1 MKRISRRILKIILM
15 LIVIVLALVITIN
28 FPVTNF
34 KHSESD
40 LDYSSWM
47 TDNLTSEQKI
57 IDIAML
63 GAHDAFTNDITLFS
77 KIDLLSAD
85 SIQTGTIGMLIKGF
99 SMRQSRTQV
108 SDASELLANGVRY
121 FDIRLSYNES
131 KSAWY
136 TSHTYYSR
144 DFLEVLAEIE
154 TFLNDNPG
162 EFLILDLQHIYGV
175 DYTSQADFQEIYALF
190 DDAGILEYAYLE
202 GDKVLSDVTYGDVTN
217 NKQQGGVIILS
228 KFEEED
234 DSFWQ
239 YGSNI
244 RSAWPNMDLDG
255 EVFAFLDAES
265 DLINA
270 GNAMTGNQIPDN
282 FYEQNSQNGF
292 RVMQAV
298 LTMQMSGEG
307 ILNALTSWSL
317 LERAKGFNVALIQA
331 ENFTQWLEAM
341 PIVMVDYS
349 DTNKD
354 GFLDEI
360 MTKIIE
366 YNTN

>member
-1 MKRISRRILKIILM
+1 M
-15 LIVIVLALVITIN
+15 LLVIVLALVITIN

-34 KHSESD
+34 RHIKSD
-40 LDYSSWM
+40 SDYSSWM
-47 TDNLTSEQKI
+47 KDNLTSEQKI

-63 GAHDAFTNDITLFS
+63 GAHDAFTNEITLFS
-77 KIDLLSAD
+77 KTDLLSAD
-85 SIQTGTIGMLIKGF
+85 SIQTGAIGMLIKGF
-99 SMRQSRTQV
+99 SLRQSRTQV

-144 DFLEVLAEIE
+144 DFLAVLAEIE
-154 TFLNDNPG
+154 TFLSDNPG

-175 DYTSQADFQEIYALF
+175 DYTSQDDFQEIYALF
-190 DDAGILEYAYLE
+190 DDAGILDYAYLE
-202 GDKVLSDVTYGDVTN
+202 GDKELSDVTYGDVTD

-228 KFEEED
+228 KFEEEND
-234 DSFWQ
+234 NFWQ
-239 YGSNI
+239 YGSSI

-255 EVFAFLDAES
+255 DVFAFLDWETT
-265 DLINA
+265 LINS
-270 GNAMTGNQIPDN
+270 GYAMTGNQISDN
-282 FYEQNSQNGF
+282 QYEQNSQNGF
-292 RVMQAV
+292 RIMQAV

-317 LERAKGFNVALIQA
+317 LERAKGFNLALIQTD
-331 ENFTQWLEAM
+331 NFFLWLEAM

-349 DTNKD
+349 DTNKG

-366 YNTN
+366 FDTN